1 MEINK
6 LKNILEAV
14 LLAADR
20 TLSVIQMEAL
30 FELDEERPTRDEIRK
45 ALHEMA
51 EDYEARGYELKQVSS
66 GFRLQVRQQYATW
79 VGRLWEERPA
89 RYTRAL
95 LETMALI
102 AYRQPVTRG
111 EIEEVRGVSVS
122 SNIIK
127 TLLERN
133 WIKVLGH
140 KDVPGK
146 PSLYGSTREFLD
158 YFNLK
163 SLDQLPTLAEIKDL
177 QKQEPQDS
185 KVYLDLQ
192 AEKQQIADIADCDPS
207 WVDEVIISRRFDG
220 EYRIVF
226 PNAQPP
232 RKCSRDVALDPI
244 RIFKN
249 GLDLL
254 NPNKTDT
261 KPRILFIE
269 ILDGLLEKLESGDH
283 ELGTKDL
290 QSIISK
296 IDSFDMTKVSKTGGI
311 IGQRRQCL
319 QLINEQLDII
329 QRRIDRLLAQ
339 IRPDARQAER
349 DAIRFADSP

>member
-6 LKNILEAV
+6 LKNILEAI

-20 TLSVIQMEAL
+20 ALSVIQMEAL
-30 FELDEERPTRDEIRK
+30 FELDEQRPTRDEIRK

-51 EDYEARGYELKQVSS
+51 EDYETRGYELKQVAS

-127 TLLERN
+127 TLLERD

-146 PSLYGSTREFLD
+146 PSLYGTTREFLD

-177 QKQEPQDS
+177 DSIHPELELDENVPENTNDGNADESGHGVDFHQADDNSDNDAEASVENMNVSLSEEGSVEETSEQDDTENE
-185 KVYLDLQ
+185 VM
-192 AEKQQIADIADCDPS
+192 EKQAFN
-207 WVDEVIISRRFDG
+207 V
-220 EYRIVF
+220 
-226 PNAQPP
+226 
-232 RKCSRDVALDPI
+232 
-244 RIFKN
+244 
-249 GLDLL
+249 
-254 NPNKTDT
+254 
-261 KPRILFIE
+261 
-269 ILDGLLEKLESGDH
+269 
-283 ELGTKDL
+283 
-290 QSIISK
+290 
-296 IDSFDMTKVSKTGGI
+296 
-311 IGQRRQCL
+311 
-319 QLINEQLDII
+319 
-329 QRRIDRLLAQ
+329 
-339 IRPDARQAER
+339 
-349 DAIRFADSP
+349 